1 MRFVLRIRMKIGI
14 DVRYLSHGLVGGI
27 HTYMK
32 NIMPLIMQQA
42 HERGHVVVFYADTK
56 AKFEFESHTL
66 PSNVSVRLLPWRN
79 KLSSF
84 RHDVLMY
91 REMAQDK
98 LDVVHFAGNYG
109 FAPKSWKTVVTL
121 QDEINLLPLK
131 DIYKGHKK
139 ELTVLWMFPWLHFAS
154 LASVRRASRVVTISD
169 YSKRQ
174 IARFGNISPNKMD
187 VVYHGCPFDIQRVT
201 DEGKL
206 SEVRQRLGLHKPFVL
221 AEAFKNPGVLVRAW
235 KQLPAEVQC
244 KYEIVFF
251 SRSEN
256 VWPPV
261 TEAVDAGYA
270 KLFVRPARTDLSALF
285 SLCQAFVF
293 PSWIE
298 GFGIPLTEAM
308 TCGAP
313 IIASDRAA
321 VPEVVGEAGLIMDA
335 EDDRK
340 LVDYLMR
347 MFTQPQEQERLRQLG
362 LARAPKF
369 TWKNAAA
376 QMLDVFERVAGD

>member
-1 MRFVLRIRMKIGI
+1 MKIGI

-32 NIMPLIMQQA
+32 NIMPQIMQQA
-42 HERGHVVVFYADTK
+42 GERGHHVVFYADSK
-56 AKFEFESHTL
+56 AKFEIDPLL
-66 PSNVSVRLLPWRN
+66 PNAAVRLMPWGN
-79 KLSSF
+79 KFSSMN
-84 RHDVLMY
+84 HDLFMWKA
-91 REMAQDK
+91 MAKDK

-109 FAPKSWKTVVTL
+109 FAPKTWKTVVTL

-131 DIYKGHKK
+131 EIYKGHKK
-139 ELTVLWMFPWLHFAS
+139 NFTVLWMFAWLHYAS
-154 LASVRRASRVVTISD
+154 LMAIRRTSRVVTISN

-174 IARFGNISPNKMD
+174 IARYGKISPDKID

-201 DEGKL
+201 DEAKL
-206 SEVRQRLGLHKPFVL
+206 NGVRQRLGLPKPFVL

-235 KQLPAEVQC
+235 KQLPDEMRNAYV
-244 KYEIVFF
+244 IVFF

-256 VWPPV
+256 VWSPV
-261 TEAVDAGYA
+261 NEAVASGYA
-270 KLFVRPARTDLSALF
+270 KLFVRPARADLSALF
-285 SLCQAFVF
+285 SLCEAFVF

-335 EDDRK
+335 EDDKK
-340 LVDYLMR
+340 LVEYLMR
-347 MFTQPQEQERLRQLG
+347 LFTQPPEQERLRQLG
-362 LARAPKF
+362 LARASKF
-369 TWKNAAA
+369 TWKHAAS
-376 QMLDVFERVAGD
+376 QMLDVFEKV